1 MNLYNIISNVLKI
14 DLSGFTNTDIENIFT
29 EVETGEIESTI
40 DRYIHNERDRKIIKR
55 RLIDGVGFEDL
66 AEENLMSV
74 RQIKTIVSKC
84 EWIVFRHV

>member
-29 EVETGEIESTI
+29 EVETIEIESTI
-40 DRYIHNERDRKIIKR
+40 DRYIHNERDRNIIKR

>member
-40 DRYIHNERDRKIIKR
+40 DRYIHNERDRNIIKR